1 VIPVIF
7 AADAEADVLDAFAWY
22 EERREGLGALF
33 RNAVDAA
40 VMRIAEAPLSPAVV
54 YRDLRHV
61 LVRRFPYAIYY
72 RVYPN
77 TVVVVAVVHGR
88 RHSRV
93 WRRRP

>member
-1 VIPVIF
+1 VISVAF
-7 AADAEADVLDAFAWY
+7 AAEAETDVLDAFAWY

-40 VMRIAEAPLSPAVV
+40 VTRIAQAPLSPAVQ

-72 RVYPN
+72 RVYPKA
-77 TVVVVAVVHGR
+77 VVVVAVVHGR
-88 RHSRV
+88 RHPRV
-93 WRRRP
+93 WRRRS

>member
-1 VIPVIF
+1 VIPVVF
-7 AADAEADVLDAFAWY
+7 AAEAETDVLDAFAWY

-33 RNAVDAA
+33 RSAVDDA
-40 VMRIAEAPLSPAVV
+40 VTRIAEAPLSPAVL

-61 LVRRFPYAIYY
+61 LVRRFPYAVYY
-72 RVYPN
+72 RVYPS

-88 RHSRV
+88 RHPRV